1 MKYRYQ
7 KEYIIY
13 YLKNLSKNILTIS
26 FKDIIYALR
35 WELGI
40 SNKFKLTF
48 KKNSEIVNNSKKV
61 RTPKLSVEAKLQSI
75 AKALSILK
83 NAKLIQISEFN
94 LIDLETTFTIS
105 FIQNI
110 SYFDKNINNSDFAP
124 IKGTKQVLQ
133 PKMKTY
139 YKKSSNRL

>member
-1 MKYRYQ
+1 MYDCLREFINIRRKYYFVNYSYEIQISKR
-7 KEYIIY
+7 IY
-13 YLKNLSKNILTIS
+13 NILSKKFSKNILTIS

-83 NAKLIQISEFN
+83 NAKLIQIN
-94 LIDLETTFTIS
+94 T
-105 FIQNI
+105 N
-110 SYFDKNINNSDFAP
+110 
-124 IKGTKQVLQ
+124 
-133 PKMKTY
+133 
-139 YKKSSNRL
+139 